1 MIFCNVIN
9 EALCLHVYII
19 SSLFSF
25 DYIDPPEEKMV
36 IEAVKQLY
44 ILGALDR

>member
-1 MIFCNVIN
+1 LRNTSIGTTVI
-9 EALCLHVYII
+9 
-19 SSLFSF
+19 STFRF

-36 IEAVKQLY
+36 MEAVKQLY